1 MPEPRT
7 AVARSPLGTVTSYL
21 RNAWRTLTAMR
32 TALILLFLLAVA
44 AVPGA
49 LLPQRSLNEG
59 NVNEYIAENGWLGEL
74 YDRLQLFDVFSSW
87 WFTAIYVLL
96 FISLVGC
103 LTPRMIEHFQSL
115 RAKPVAAPR
124 NLSRMPRHI
133 TETVDGE
140 PAGGWT
146 PQEILAIERAL
157 GAYTAGVA
165 EQAFADGSGARIKP
179 AEA

>member
-1 MPEPRT
+1 MDPMPEPRT
-7 AVARSPLGTVTSYL
+7 AAARSPLGTVTSFL

-96 FISLVGC
+96 FIS
-103 LTPRMIEHFQSL
+103 
-115 RAKPVAAPR
+115 
-124 NLSRMPRHI
+124 
-133 TETVDGE
+133 
-140 PAGGWT
+140 
-146 PQEILAIERAL
+146 
-157 GAYTAGVA
+157 
-165 EQAFADGSGARIKP
+165 
-179 AEA
+179 